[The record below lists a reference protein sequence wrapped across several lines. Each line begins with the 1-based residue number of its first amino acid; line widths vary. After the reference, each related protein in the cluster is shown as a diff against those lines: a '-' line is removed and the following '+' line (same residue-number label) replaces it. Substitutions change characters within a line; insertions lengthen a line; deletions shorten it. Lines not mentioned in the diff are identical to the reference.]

1 MYLISSCRFST
12 ACPPQFNFLRNY
24 NRRYDFLLLTYLSPP
39 LPARPKTLQIYSRSF
54 LSHFNFQMRSNPNYM
69 CSEADMEANH
79 SREENYFNEK
89 LLVSHSTPLAAWADR
104 CDQETEKR
112 MSNHSSTQPLINH
125 STTRFLMFDKRQA
138 SRRTATNTHRE
149 RVRQKRIREAFDV
162 LRSVIPDYF
171 SRREPGDKLTRIKT
185 LRLAKNYIVM
195 LHELLERSP

>member
-1 MYLISSCRFST
+1 
-12 ACPPQFNFLRNY
+12 
-24 NRRYDFLLLTYLSPP
+24 
-39 LPARPKTLQIYSRSF
+39 
-54 LSHFNFQMRSNPNYM
+54 MRLNPTYM
-69 CSEADMEANH
+69 CSEADMEVNH

-89 LLVSHSTPLAAWADR
+89 LLVSQSTPLAAWADQ
-104 CDQETEKR
+104 CDQETEKQ
-112 MSNHSSTQPLINH
+112 MSNH
-125 STTRFLMFDKRQA
+125 STTRSLMFEKRQA

-171 SRREPGDKLTRIKT
+171 SQREPGDKLTRINT